1 MEPPAA
7 GTSGPTT
14 AQPAGVS
21 PRAYLDLLRIGS
33 FRNLML
39 ATLGSTLGDWIGF
52 LAILALT
59 ESILGQTRAA
69 AFAVSAVMAARVL
82 PSMLLGPIAGVFV
95 DRWNRKRLMIA
106 CDLGRA
112 LVMALIP
119 FSDEILTLLLAT
131 LVIEVLSSLFAPAK
145 DSLLPT
151 LVRPRQLVLANQLNL
166 MVTYGTLPLGGLVF
180 AGLLAVAGPASGL
193 VPFLVERPVALPIW
207 FNAASFLVSASLL
220 SRLTLPDTERQRRR
234 PHEESPGAWQQLR
247 EGLAFVGGHPVIR
260 ALIIGVMLA
269 FGSAGV
275 VISTGQFYAN
285 VLNAGSQGFGILVG
299 VVGFGLLI
307 GLAAAAPLSSRM
319 APERLFAPGI
329 GIAGAGLIATAL
341 MPSLAWAVPSA
352 LLMGSGAGV
361 SFIVG
366 YTILQSRADD
376 RIRGRTF
383 GAFNSG
389 VRVAIFGSTTAAPFL
404 IGVIGRE
411 RRVIEQTVDGP
422 PVLVYPYAIG
432 GVRLTLVLAGVLAL
446 IGAGFTGRALTRA
459 LARERDL
466 QLGVDEVAAQHP
478 GLFVVF
484 EGGDGSGKTTQ
495 IRLLRS
501 AMQRV
506 GRVVVVTREPGGTP
520 IGESV
525 RRVLLASEH
534 DAMGG
539 RAEALLYAAA
549 RAQHVDEVIVPALA
563 CGQVVLSDRFVDSSI
578 VYQGA
583 GRGLGEEQVAELNRW
598 ATDGLVPDLV
608 VLLDVDADEGLR
620 RVGEAR
626 DRLESAGADF
636 HRTVIEAYRRR
647 AAEDPERYLV
657 LDATRPV
664 EELHAAVRDAVLARL
679 PAPAGDRAAAGDADA
694 SDATDAADSAAV
706 PDPAS
711 APPRT
716 EP

>member
-1 MEPPAA
+1 MEPSAV

-14 AQPAGVS
+14 AQPSGVS
-21 PRAYLDLLRIGS
+21 PRAYLDLLRVDS

-106 CDLGRA
+106 CDVGRA
-112 LVMALIP
+112 VVMALIP

-145 DSLLPT
+145 DSVLPT
-151 LVRPRQLVLANQLNL
+151 LVRSRQLVLANQLNL
-166 MVTYGTLPLGGLVF
+166 IVTYGTLPLGGIVF
-180 AGLLAVAGPASGL
+180 AGLLTAAGPASGL
-193 VPFLVERPVALPIW
+193 VPFLAERPVGLPIW
-207 FNAASFLVSASLL
+207 FNAASFLFSAALL
-220 SRLTLPDTERQRRR
+220 SRLTLPPAVRDRSRDPELQ
-234 PHEESPGAWQQLR
+234 PGAWEELR
-247 EGLAFVGGHPVIR
+247 EGLRFVGGHPIIR

-275 VISTGQFYAN
+275 VISTGQFFAN

-299 VVGFGLLI
+299 VVGIGLLI
-307 GLAAAAPLSSRM
+307 GLVLAAPLSSRVD
-319 APERLFAPGI
+319 PERLFAPGI
-329 GIAGAGLIATAL
+329 AIAGAGLIATAL
-341 MPSLAWAVPSA
+341 MPSLGWTVPSA
-352 LLMGSGAGV
+352 LIMGAGAGV

-411 RRVIEQTVDGP
+411 RRVLEQTVEGP
-422 PVLVYPYAIG
+422 PVLIYPYAIG
-432 GVRLTLVLAGVLAL
+432 GVRLTLVFAGVLAL
-446 IGAGFTGRALTRA
+446 VGAAFTGRALTRA
-459 LARERDL
+459 LAREQ
-466 QLGVDEVAAQHP
+466 QLHLAVDEVPPVHR
-478 GLFVVF
+478 GLLVVF
-484 EGGDGSGKTTQ
+484 EGGDGSGKSTQ
-495 IRLLRS
+495 IRLLR
-501 AMQRV
+501 AAVQRAGV
-506 GRVVVVTREPGGTP
+506 EVVVTREPGGTP
-520 IGESV
+520 IGEAV
-525 RRVLLASEH
+525 RDVLLDPGH

-539 RAEALLYAAA
+539 RTEALLYAAA
-549 RAQHVDEVIVPALA
+549 RAQHVDEVIAPALA
-563 CGQVVLSDRFVDSSI
+563 RGEVVLSDRFVDSSI

-620 RVGEAR
+620 RIGEQR
-626 DRLESAGADF
+626 DRLESAGSDF
-636 HRTVIEAYRRR
+636 HRAVAEAYRRR

-679 PAPAGDRAAAGDADA
+679 PAAGGEAATATPASSPSSAPSPSSADA
-694 SDATDAADSAAV
+694 PS
-706 PDPAS
+706 S
-711 APPRT
+711 APAPPGA